1 MLKQETLKEAVEAMD
16 EGRKV
21 RFITNLPDNED
32 GGRIYEI
39 NSPINS
45 PVLSH
50 VSKPRTVSM
59 PSYENEDF
67 IFFFASK
74 TIYINPENVIGIEIY
89 KEGYYKWN

>member
-1 MLKQETLKEAVEAMD
+1 MLKQETLKEAVKAMD

-21 RFITNLPDNED
+21 RFITNLPDSKN
-32 GGRIYEI
+32 GGCIYE
-39 NSPINS
+39 INS

-50 VSKPRTVSM
+50 VSKPRAVSI

-89 KEGYYKWN
+89 KEGYYRWN

>member
-39 NSPINS
+39 N
-45 PVLSH
+45 
-50 VSKPRTVSM
+50 
-59 PSYENEDF
+59 
-67 IFFFASK
+67 
-74 TIYINPENVIGIEIY
+74 
-89 KEGYYKWN
+89 